1 MQRPTNAEP
10 LRRAPIEVR
19 PSLIAGNGVFA
30 RRPIREGALIEEC
43 PVLVLRDVPEELAD
57 YVVDWRPGSGAR
69 ALPLGYGALYNHADA
84 PNAGWNTESERGL
97 MVIGALRD
105 IAEGEEILISYGA
118 QWFGERE
125 MVVRGGEE

>member
-1 MQRPTNAEP
+1 MESDTRPGP

-19 PSLIAGNGVFA
+19 PSPIAGNGVFA

-43 PVLVLRDVPEELAD
+43 AVLVLRDVPDELDD
-57 YVVDWRPGSGAR
+57 YVIEWSREQVTR

-84 PNAGWNTESERGL
+84 PNAGWNTDAERGL

-105 IAEGEEILISYGA
+105 IAEDEEILISYGPL
-118 QWFGERE
+118 WFGDRAVT
-125 MVVRGGEE
+125 MR